1 MTRSAVVT
9 GAAMGMGMF
18 MARKLA
24 QRGWQVFAGVMPGMD
39 TAELTRGVTL
49 TPIEQDVTDEAM
61 VQAGAQQVA
70 GVLGGAGLDLLINNA
85 GVADIGTGPIEGV
98 DIEQGKKLFDV
109 NLFGQVR
116 VVKAFLPLLLESR
129 HSPRILNF
137 ASGAVRVPMPCSGMY
152 NMSKYAVEGL
162 TNTLRYE
169 LAKFG
174 VQATSI
180 EPGAVK
186 THMTA
191 DPINSTAR
199 IWERSTPAIRARYE
213 AKLRPITDQLG
224 KMLLTAN
231 EPDAVTD
238 EVLKLIDVARLK
250 PRYMV
255 GKEVKMLPLS
265 RRYSRRAPSNAWWP
279 GNSTFRPRYG
289 AVAVGDYWCRT

>member
-9 GAAMGMGMF
+9 GAAMGMGML

-24 QRGWQVFAGVMPGMD
+24 QRGWRVFAGVMPGID
-39 TAELTRGVTL
+39 TGELTQDVTL
-49 TPIEQDVTDEAM
+49 TVIEQNVTDEAM
-61 VQAGAQQVA
+61 VQAGARRVA
-70 GVLGGAGLDLLINNA
+70 EALGGAGLDLLINNA
-85 GVADIGTGPIEGV
+85 GIADISTGPIEGV
-98 DIEQGKKLFDV
+98 NIEEGKRLFDV
-109 NLFGQVR
+109 NAFGQVR
-116 VVKAFLPLLLESR
+116 VIKAFLPLLHQSR
-129 HSPRILNF
+129 QSPRILNF

-174 VQATSI
+174 IQATSI

-199 IWERSTPAIRARYE
+199 IWERSSPEIRQRYE
-213 AKLRPITDQLG
+213 AKLRPITDSLG

-231 EPDAVTD
+231 EPDYVTD
-238 EVLKLIDVARLK
+238 EVLKLVDVPKLK

-255 GKEVKMLPLS
+255 GKEVRMLPMMQALLS
-265 RRYSRRAPSNAWWP
+265 ETAFERL
-279 GNSTFRPRYG
+279 
-289 AVAVGDYWCRT
+289 VAKQFNI

>member
-9 GAAMGMGMF
+9 GAAMGMGML

-24 QRGWQVFAGVMPGMD
+24 QRGWRVFAGVMPGID
-39 TAELTRGVTL
+39 TSELTQGVTL
-49 TPIEQDVTDEAM
+49 TVIEQNVTDEAM
-61 VQAGAQQVA
+61 VQAGARRVA
-70 GVLGGAGLDLLINNA
+70 EALDGAGLDLLINNA
-85 GVADIGTGPIEGV
+85 GIADISTGPIEGV
-98 DIEQGKKLFDV
+98 NIEEGKRLFDV
-109 NLFGQVR
+109 NAFGQVR
-116 VVKAFLPLLLESR
+116 VIKAFLPLLHQSR
-129 HSPRILNF
+129 QSPRILNF

-174 VQATSI
+174 IQATSI

-199 IWERSTPAIRARYE
+199 IWERSSPEIRQRYE
-213 AKLRPITDQLG
+213 AKLRPITDSLG

-231 EPDAVTD
+231 EPDYVTD
-238 EVLKLIDVARLK
+238 EVLKLVDVPKLK

-255 GKEVKMLPLS
+255 GKEVRMLPMMQALLS
-265 RRYSRRAPSNAWWP
+265 ETAFERL
-279 GNSTFRPRYG
+279 
-289 AVAVGDYWCRT
+289 VAKQFNI

>member
-9 GAAMGMGMF
+9 GAAMGMGML

-24 QRGWQVFAGVMPGMD
+24 QRGWRVFAGVMPGLD
-39 TAELTRGVTL
+39 TAELLQGVKL
-49 TPIEQDVTDEAM
+49 TVIEQNVTDEAM
-61 VQAGAQQVA
+61 VQAGARQVA
-70 GVLGGAGLDLLINNA
+70 DALGGAGLDLLINNA
-85 GVADIGTGPIEGV
+85 GIADIATGPIEGV
-98 DIEQGKKLFDV
+98 NLEEGKRLLDV

-116 VVKAFLPLLLESR
+116 VIKAFLPLLHQSKQ
-129 HSPRILNF
+129 SPRIFNF
-137 ASGAVRVPMPCSGMY
+137 SSGAVRVPMPCSGMY
-152 NMSKYAVEGL
+152 NMSKYGVEGL

-174 VQATSI
+174 IQATSI

-199 IWERSTPAIRARYE
+199 IWERSTPQIRQRYE
-213 AKLRPITDQLG
+213 AKLRPITDHLG

-231 EPDAVTD
+231 EPDFVT
-238 EVLKLIDVARLK
+238 EGVLKLVDVAKLK

-255 GKEVKMLPLS
+255 GKEVRMLPLMQALLS
-265 RRYSRRAPSNAWWP
+265 ESAFERL
-279 GNSTFRPRYG
+279 
-289 AVAVGDYWCRT
+289 VAKQFNI

>member
-1 MTRSAVVT
+1 MSRAALVT
-9 GAAMGMGMF
+9 GAAMGMGML

-24 QRGWQVFAGVMPGMD
+24 QRGWRVFAGVLPGAD
-39 TAELTRGVTL
+39 TSALTRDLTL

-61 VQAGAQQVA
+61 VQAGARRVA
-70 GVLGGAGLDLLINNA
+70 QALGGAGLDLLINNA
-85 GVADIGTGPIEGV
+85 GVADIATGPVEGV

-116 VVKAFLPLLLESR
+116 VIKAYLPMLFESR
-129 HSPRILNF
+129 QSPRILNF
-137 ASGAVRVPMPCSGMY
+137 SSGAVRVPMPCSAMY

-191 DPINSTAR
+191 DPVNSTAR
-199 IWERSTPAIRARYE
+199 IWELSTPAVRARYE

-224 KMLLTAN
+224 QMLLSAN

-238 EVLKLIDVARLK
+238 EVLKLIDVPRLK

-255 GKEVKMLPLS
+255 GKEVKMLPLMQALLS
-265 RRYSRRAPSNAWWP
+265 ESAFERL
-279 GNSTFRPRYG
+279 
-289 AVAVGDYWCRT
+289 VAKRFNI

>member
-1 MTRSAVVT
+1 MSRSAVVT
-9 GAAMGMGMF
+9 GAAMGMGML

-24 QRGWQVFAGVMPGMD
+24 QRGWRVFAGVLPGAD
-39 TAELTRGVTL
+39 VSELTRDVTL
-49 TPIEQDVTDEAM
+49 TAIEQDVTDEAM
-61 VQAGAQQVA
+61 VQAGARRVA
-70 GVLGGAGLDLLINNA
+70 AVLNGAGLDVLINNA
-85 GVADIGTGPIEGV
+85 GVADIATGPVEGV
-98 DIEQGKKLFDV
+98 DIAQGKKLFDV

-116 VVKAFLPLLLESR
+116 VIKAYLPMLFESR
-129 HSPRILNF
+129 QSPRILNF
-137 ASGAVRVPMPCSGMY
+137 ASGAVRVPMPCSAMY

-191 DPINSTAR
+191 DPVNSTAR
-199 IWERSTPAIRARYE
+199 IWELSTPAIRARYE
-213 AKLRPITDQLG
+213 AKLRPVTDQLG
-224 KMLLTAN
+224 QMLLSAN

-238 EVLKLIDVARLK
+238 QVLKLVDVPKLR

-255 GKEVKMLPLS
+255 GKEVKMLPLMQALLS
-265 RRYSRRAPSNAWWP
+265 ESAFERL
-279 GNSTFRPRYG
+279 
-289 AVAVGDYWCRT
+289 VAKQFNI

>member
-1 MTRSAVVT
+1 MSRSAMVT
-9 GAAMGMGMF
+9 GAAMGMGML

-24 QRGWQVFAGVMPGMD
+24 QRGFRVFAGVLPGVD
-39 TAELTRGVTL
+39 VAELTRDVTL
-49 TPIEQDVTDEAM
+49 TPIEQDVTDEAL
-61 VQAGAQQVA
+61 VQAGARRVA
-70 GVLGGAGLDLLINNA
+70 EALDGAGLDVLINNA
-85 GVADIGTGPIEGV
+85 GIADIATGPVEGV
-98 DIEQGKKLFDV
+98 DIEQGRRLFEV

-116 VVKAFLPLLLESR
+116 VVKAYLPLLFESR
-129 HSPRILNF
+129 QSPRILNF
-137 ASGAVRVPMPCSGMY
+137 ASGAVRVPMPCSAMY
-152 NMSKYAVEGL
+152 NMSKYGVEGL

-191 DPINSTAR
+191 DPVNSTAR

-224 KMLLTAN
+224 QMLLNAN

-238 EVLKLIDVARLK
+238 EVLRLVDVKKLK

-255 GKEVKMLPLS
+255 GKEVKMLPLMQALLTES
-265 RRYSRRAPSNAWWP
+265 AFERL
-279 GNSTFRPRYG
+279 
-289 AVAVGDYWCRT
+289 VAKQFNI

>member
-1 MTRSAVVT
+1 MTKSAVVT
-9 GAAMGMGMF
+9 GAAMGMGLL

-24 QRGWQVFAGVMPGMD
+24 QRGWQVFAGVLPGTD
-39 TAELTRGVTL
+39 PSQLTQGVKL
-49 TPIEQDVTDEAM
+49 TVIEQNVTDEAM
-61 VQAGAQQVA
+61 VQSGARQVA
-70 GVLGGAGLDLLINNA
+70 NALAGAGLDLLINNA
-85 GVADIGTGPIEGV
+85 GIADISTGPIEGV
-98 DIEQGKKLFDV
+98 SIEEGQKLFDV

-116 VVKAFLPLLLESR
+116 VLKAYLPLLHQSR
-129 HSPRILNF
+129 QAPRIFNF
-137 ASGAVRVPMPCSGMY
+137 SSGAVRVPMPCSGMY

-174 VQATSI
+174 IQATSI

-199 IWERSTPAIRARYE
+199 IWERSSPEIRQRYE
-213 AKLRPITDQLG
+213 AKLRPITDSLG

-231 EPDAVTD
+231 DPGDVTD
-238 EVLKLIDVARLK
+238 QVLRLVDVPKLK

-255 GKEVKMLPLS
+255 GKEVKMLPMMQALLS
-265 RRYSRRAPSNAWWP
+265 ESAFERLIAKQFNI
-279 GNSTFRPRYG
+279 
-289 AVAVGDYWCRT
+289 

>member
-1 MTRSAVVT
+1 
-9 GAAMGMGMF
+9 MGMGML

-24 QRGWQVFAGVMPGMD
+24 QRGWRVFAGVMPGID
-39 TAELTRGVTL
+39 TSELTQGVTL
-49 TPIEQDVTDEAM
+49 TVIEQNVTDEAM
-61 VQAGAQQVA
+61 VQAGARRVA
-70 GVLGGAGLDLLINNA
+70 EALAGAGLDLLINNA
-85 GVADIGTGPIEGV
+85 GIADISTGPIEGV
-98 DIEQGKKLFDV
+98 NIEEGKKLFDV
-109 NLFGQVR
+109 NAFGQVR
-116 VVKAFLPLLLESR
+116 VIKAFLPLLHQSR
-129 HSPRILNF
+129 QSPRIFNF

-174 VQATSI
+174 IQATSI

-199 IWERSTPAIRARYE
+199 IWERSSPEIRQRYE
-213 AKLRPITDQLG
+213 AKLRPITDSLG

-231 EPDAVTD
+231 DPDYVTD
-238 EVLKLIDVARLK
+238 GVLKLVDVPKLK

-255 GKEVKMLPLS
+255 GKEVRMLPMMQALLS
-265 RRYSRRAPSNAWWP
+265 ETAFERL
-279 GNSTFRPRYG
+279 
-289 AVAVGDYWCRT
+289 VAKQFNI

>member
-9 GAAMGMGMF
+9 GAAMGMGML

-24 QRGWQVFAGVMPGMD
+24 ERGWRVFAGVMPGID
-39 TAELTRGVTL
+39 TSELTQGVTL
-49 TPIEQDVTDEAM
+49 TVIEQNVTDEAM
-61 VQAGAQQVA
+61 VQAGARRVA
-70 GVLGGAGLDLLINNA
+70 EALGGAGLDLLINNA
-85 GVADIGTGPIEGV
+85 GIADISTGPIEGV
-98 DIEQGKKLFDV
+98 NIEEGKRLFDV
-109 NLFGQVR
+109 NAFGQVR
-116 VVKAFLPLLLESR
+116 VIKAFLPLLHQSR
-129 HSPRILNF
+129 QSPRILNF

-174 VQATSI
+174 IQATSI

-199 IWERSTPAIRARYE
+199 IWERSSPEIRQRYE
-213 AKLRPITDQLG
+213 AKLRPITDSLG

-231 EPDAVTD
+231 EPDYVTD
-238 EVLKLIDVARLK
+238 EVLKLVDVPKLK

-255 GKEVKMLPLS
+255 GKEVRMLPMMQALLS
-265 RRYSRRAPSNAWWP
+265 ETAFERL
-279 GNSTFRPRYG
+279 
-289 AVAVGDYWCRT
+289 VAKQFNI

>member
-9 GAAMGMGMF
+9 GAAMGMGML

-24 QRGWQVFAGVMPGMD
+24 KRGWRVFAGVMPGLD
-39 TAELTRGVTL
+39 ASELTNGVEL
-49 TPIEQDVTDEAM
+49 TVIEQNVTDEAM
-61 VQAGAQQVA
+61 VRAGAQKVGKA
-70 GVLGGAGLDLLINNA
+70 LDGAGLDLLINNA
-85 GVADIGTGPIEGV
+85 GIANIATGVIEGV
-98 DIEQGKKLFDV
+98 DIDEAKKLFDV

-116 VVKAFLPLLLESR
+116 TIQAFLPFLHASR
-129 HSPRILNF
+129 QSPRIFNF
-137 ASGAVRVPMPCSGMY
+137 SSGAVRVPMPCSGIY

-174 VQATSI
+174 IQATSI

-191 DPINSTAR
+191 NPVQSTAS
-199 IWERSTPAIRARYE
+199 IWERTSPEMRKRYE
-213 AKLRPITDQLG
+213 EKLRPITEHLG

-231 EPDAVTD
+231 DPDYVTD
-238 EVLKLIDVARLK
+238 RVLELVDVRKLN

-255 GKEVKMLPLS
+255 GKEVRLLPALQRLLS
-265 RRYSRRAPSNAWWP
+265 EAAFERLIAKQFNI
-279 GNSTFRPRYG
+279 
-289 AVAVGDYWCRT
+289 

>member
-9 GAAMGMGMF
+9 GAAMGMGML

-24 QRGWQVFAGVMPGMD
+24 QRGWRVFAGVMPGLD

-49 TPIEQDVTDEAM
+49 TVIEQNVTDEAM
-61 VQAGAQQVA
+61 VQAGARQVA
-70 GVLGGAGLDLLINNA
+70 EALGGAGLDLLINNA
-85 GVADIGTGPIEGV
+85 GIADIATGPIEGV
-98 DIEQGKKLFDV
+98 NLEEGMKLLDV

-116 VVKAFLPLLLESR
+116 VIKAFLPLLHQSKQ
-129 HSPRILNF
+129 SPRIFNF
-137 ASGAVRVPMPCSGMY
+137 SSGAVRVPMPCSGMY
-152 NMSKYAVEGL
+152 NMSKYGVEGL

-169 LAKFG
+169 LSKFG
-174 VQATSI
+174 IQVTSI

-199 IWERSTPAIRARYE
+199 IWERSTPQIRQRYE
-213 AKLRPITDQLG
+213 AKLRPITDHLG

-231 EPDAVTD
+231 EPDFVT
-238 EVLKLIDVARLK
+238 EGVLKLVDVPKLK

-255 GKEVKMLPLS
+255 GKEVRMLPLMQALLS
-265 RRYSRRAPSNAWWP
+265 ETAFERM
-279 GNSTFRPRYG
+279 
-289 AVAVGDYWCRT
+289 VAKQFNI